1 MPTLKPGFSTEA
13 AFAALEPV
21 LQRHSHQAHA
31 LIEVLNSAQQHY
43 GPLSEPLLR
52 HIARRLHLPF
62 SRVQGTASFYHLFR
76 FEPPLPHRCLV
87 CTGTACH
94 VLGAPWLLAA
104 LRQEPLPQ
112 RGMELGEV
120 RCIGSCSGA
129 PLVVIDG
136 QVLNHQSPASAVQ
149 AVRSVGA
156 VPSMA
161 NTQP

>member
-1 MPTLKPGFSTEA
+1 MAEQHRNAAQAPGQA
-13 AFAALEPV
+13 APDYGALEPV
-21 LQRHSHQAHA
+21 LRRHGLRADA
-31 LIEVLNSAQQHY
+31 LIEVLNAAQRQY
-43 GPLSEPLLR
+43 GYLSTPLLH
-52 HIARRLHLPF
+52 HIAGRLRLPL
-62 SRVQGTASFYHLFR
+62 SRVQGTASFYNLFR
-76 FEPPLPHRCLV
+76 FTAPAPHRCLV

-104 LRQEPLPQ
+104 LRQEPLSQ

-149 AVRSVGA
+149 AVRS
-156 VPSMA
+156 MA
-161 NTQP
+161 STQP

>member
-1 MPTLKPGFSTEA
+1 MAGSSDIPVGEA
-13 AFAALEPV
+13 PDALEQA
-21 LQRHSHQAHA
+21 LQRHGLQRDG
-31 LIEVLNSAQQHY
+31 LIEILTAAQRQHGWLSPTVLTTIST
-43 GPLSEPLLR
+43 
-52 HIARRLHLPF
+52 RLHLPL
-62 SRVQGTASFYHLFR
+62 SQVLGTASFYHLFR

-104 LRQEPLPQ
+104 LRQEPLSQ

-149 AVRSVGA
+149 AVRS
-156 VPSMA
+156 MA
-161 NTQP
+161 STQP

>member
-1 MPTLKPGFSTEA
+1 MAGSADIPVGEA
-13 AFAALEPV
+13 PDALEQA
-21 LQRHSHQAHA
+21 LQRHGLQRDG
-31 LIEVLNSAQQHY
+31 LIEILTTAQRQHGWLSPTVLTTIATRLQL
-43 GPLSEPLLR
+43 PLSQVL
-52 HIARRLHLPF
+52 
-62 SRVQGTASFYHLFR
+62 GTASFYHLFR

-104 LRQEPLPQ
+104 LRQEPLSQ

-156 VPSMA
+156 APSLA
-161 NTQP
+161 TTQP

>member
-1 MPTLKPGFSTEA
+1 MAERPGSA
-13 AFAALEPV
+13 ADAGRSPLEPV
-21 LQRHSHQAHA
+21 LQRHGLRADG
-31 LIEVLNSAQQHY
+31 LIEVLNAAQQHD
-43 GPLSEPLLR
+43 GHLSAQRLR
-52 HIARRLHLPF
+52 EIARRLRLPL

-76 FEPPLPHRCLV
+76 FDPPLPHRCLV

-94 VLGAPWLLAA
+94 VLGAPLLLAA

-161 NTQP
+161 TAQP

>member
-1 MPTLKPGFSTEA
+1 MAGNADIPVGEA
-13 AFAALEPV
+13 PDALEQE
-21 LQRHSHQAHA
+21 LQRHGLQRDG
-31 LIEVLNSAQQHY
+31 LIEILTAAQRQHGWLSPTVLTTISTRLQL
-43 GPLSEPLLR
+43 PLSQVL
-52 HIARRLHLPF
+52 
-62 SRVQGTASFYHLFR
+62 GTASFYHLFR

-104 LRQEPLPQ
+104 LRQEPLSQ

-156 VPSMA
+156 APSMA
-161 NTQP
+161 TTQP

>member
-1 MPTLKPGFSTEA
+1 VLTTISTR
-13 AFAALEPV
+13 
-21 LQRHSHQAHA
+21 LQ
-31 LIEVLNSAQQHY
+31 L
-43 GPLSEPLLR
+43 PLSQVL
-52 HIARRLHLPF
+52 
-62 SRVQGTASFYHLFR
+62 GTASFYHLFR

-104 LRQEPLPQ
+104 LRQEPLPE

-156 VPSMA
+156 APSMA
-161 NTQP
+161 TTQP